1 MEGMPSVLVLEMA
14 ECVSEDP
21 SVGRSL
27 VFRVLM
33 LGGGGVVGSR
43 NPVGVQ

>member
-1 MEGMPSVLVLEMA
+1 MSILGLRMAEA

-21 SVGRSL
+21 SVGSL

-43 NPVGVQ
+43 NPVKVQ

>member
-1 MEGMPSVLVLEMA
+1 MSILGLGMA

-21 SVGRSL
+21 SVGSL

-43 NPVGVQ
+43 NPVEVQ